1 MYGGGGANKP
11 LTNSLKTLPKNSNPK
26 TLSKNPKK
34 IQDSKTISKIGISII
49 ASVLLSQNLAA
60 LPAGGKFIH
69 GSGSIS
75 KNNGTMTITGNN
87 KNHVI
92 AWGGGFN
99 INNGETVN
107 FKGSGKA
114 FLNLDYSNKAS
125 KILGTLNGGGNNIYL
140 VNPSGV
146 LIGENGKV
154 NNVSRFVASTSSLD
168 KALTQFVNAAKQ
180 NGDQNAVN
188 FSPVFTRGSL
198 KGNVINMGTIN
209 ASNIVLVGNEVR
221 NLTSNGTKDV
231 QGTINNGGGTDSLH
245 IIGNKIFLDV
255 EGVQNKKNIWLTGTS
270 DVLGPTPQITVQM
283 AMSTFKANG
292 HNDWIRKTYSIDG
305 VQSGGGSWDVH
316 RIITIGSVEG
326 WNNFANAWNG
336 NGGNSGLGIT
346 RQIEEFKLISNLNFS
361 GTDFVSVGKPQG
373 AGFNKIFNGNGYTMS
388 NITLDNNDASNNG
401 GITIAGVF
409 NKVGGGTI
417 KNLTI
422 DTINANINASANT
435 IYLGGFAGQ
444 INGGNIN
451 NVTLNNINLQ
461 GRMENTHATSVAN
474 DNGYVGGFA
483 GVISNNGNISINNVV
498 LNNIENLYLYSNQF
512 TGSTMFVGG
521 FAGRIANAN
530 GNSKTTINNVILNK
544 IGILQNDVVTGMAA
558 NANIAVAGFVTE
570 LGSGNSISNASLY
583 FDENTKF
590 IPASVR
596 DYNSDSRNRSKTF
609 YYHTNGL
616 GSSLSKINIYYNTK
630 YTDTRYGPSADVGYN
645 VVRINGQ
652 DRLYYT
658 ANGVINGIRNTAL
671 QGEIKD
677 GHYGGKDVNFHYY
690 DAVSNDMGFEGRVK
704 AWHPNITASNYN
716 YSWVKQERIS
726 NTYPMNSS
734 LNTSGDYTTLID
746 KYLPQIIDDIL
757 KADYG
762 VTIEDD
768 NGQSTQ
774 DSLKNIMAELDK
786 ILNVINRGES
796 EGSADSKITNFLNQI
811 LVGADKNNAELKE
824 SIKQSINFLRAFYEG
839 YNGSNN
845 NAVTKT
851 HAGLFSGNANYTN
864 ATNKYRDSIKGGMNN
879 LKTTINGKLADIKTL
894 EGTLKK
900 LADALNKAQELNN
913 QGAQLNTQ
921 VENIKNQVEALDK
934 SIADLDTKIA
944 ETQNMINKIPD
955 QQYNQALKNQLAQLK
970 QQRENA
976 LAERS
981 RLKTQVANIIDHQ
994 IKVLKDTDLANL
1006 IKEVDG
1012 YVTTIN
1018 DIRNGFIN
1026 DLKINNPQDIAVM
1039 GNGAK
1044 GSFTYYG
1051 VETMAQ
1057 NDIQDNINVPLPID
1071 SIPLI
1076 PLEPSKPIDPTP
1088 DPNPD
1093 PITPPGGGDGGDGT
1107 DPDPDPITPPEGG
1120 GGDGTDPTNPTN
1132 PSDPDNG
1139 GNNGGGDNGN
1149 NGGGNNGNNG
1159 DNGDNGD
1166 NSYEG
1171 DDTVNNNS
1179 GYDARLAYL
1188 NYKREV
1194 LELPAEEETSIEIN
1208 EGREKGR
1215 LCIVSDNA
1223 KTNNP
1228 CMAITY

>member
-1 MYGGGGANKP
+1 M
-11 LTNSLKTLPKNSNPK
+11 
-26 TLSKNPKK
+26 
-34 IQDSKTISKIGISII
+34 
-49 ASVLLSQNLAA
+49 LLSQNLAA
-60 LPAGGKFIH
+60 LPAGGKFVG
-69 GSGSIS
+69 GSSGNI
-75 KNNGTMTITGNN
+75 KVDGKTMTIKGNN

-107 FKGSGKA
+107 FQGSGKA

-146 LIGENGKV
+146 LIGEGGKV
-154 NNVSRFVASTSSLD
+154 NNVGRFVASTSSLD
-168 KALTQFVNAAKQ
+168 KALTQFVDAAKQ
-180 NGDQNAVN
+180 NGDQNALN

-209 ASNIVLVGNEVR
+209 ANNIMLVGNEVR

-231 QGTINNGGGTDSLH
+231 QGKYNNGSGANSLH

-255 EGVQNKKNIWLTGTS
+255 EGVQNKKNIRLTGTN
-270 DVLGPTPQITVQM
+270 DVLGSTPKITVQM

-292 HNDWIRKTYSIDG
+292 HNDWITKDYSIDG
-305 VQSGGGSWDVH
+305 LQFGPGSYYVD
-316 RIITIGSVEG
+316 RIITIGGTGG
-326 WNNFANAWNG
+326 WNDFATAWN
-336 NGGNSGLGIT
+336 SGAGIT
-346 RQIEEFKLISNLNFS
+346 RDIEEFKLISDLNFS

-373 AGFNKIFNGNGYTMS
+373 AGFNKIFNGNGYKMS

-409 NKVGGGTI
+409 NKIGGGTI

-422 DTINANINASANT
+422 DTINANINASADT
-435 IYLGGFAGQ
+435 IYLGGLAGQ
-444 INGGNIN
+444 INGGTIN
-451 NVTLNNINLQ
+451 NVTLNNIDLQ
-461 GRMENTHATSVAN
+461 GRMENTHASSWTN

-498 LNNIENLYLYSNQF
+498 LNNIKNLYLYSNQF

-677 GHYGGKDVNFHYY
+677 GHYGSQDVNFYHY
-690 DAVSNDMGFEGRVK
+690 DAVSNDKGFEGEVK
-704 AWHPNITASNYN
+704 AWYPNITANNYN

-726 NTYPMNSS
+726 NTYPMDSS
-734 LNTSGDYTTLID
+734 LNTSSDYTTLINT
-746 KYLPQIIDDIL
+746 YLPQIIDDIL
-757 KADYG
+757 EADYG
-762 VTIEDD
+762 VTIENDK
-768 NGQSTQ
+768 GTSTQ
-774 DSLKNIMAELDK
+774 DSLKNIITQLND
-786 ILNVINRGES
+786 ILNNVIKNGEG
-796 EGSADSKITNFLNQI
+796 EGTADSKITNFLNQI
-811 LVGADKNNAELKE
+811 LDGDDKNNAELKE
-824 SIKQSINFLRAFYEG
+824 SIKQSINFLRAFYDG
-839 YNGSNN
+839 YNGSNS

-851 HAGLFSGNANYTN
+851 HSNLFSGDAYTK

-879 LKTTINGKLADIKTL
+879 LKTTINGKLTDIKTL

-913 QGAQLNTQ
+913 QGTALNQQ
-921 VENIKNQVEALDK
+921 VENYKNQIESLNNEIANLEKAIASLGGMIGQDK
-934 SIADLDTKIA
+934 LQAMKNTLNAKKAERDQARTNGENAIAQIQSLKTELA
-944 ETQNMINKIPD
+944 T
-955 QQYNQALKNQLAQLK
+955 LKN
-970 QQRENA
+970 N
-976 LAERS
+976 
-981 RLKTQVANIIDHQ
+981 
-994 IKVLKDTDLANL
+994 
-1006 IKEVDG
+1006 VDG

-1018 DIRNGFIN
+1018 GIRDGFKQDLNIN
-1026 DLKINNPQDIAVM
+1026 QAQDIEVM
-1039 GNGAK
+1039 AGGAK

-1051 VETMAQ
+1051 VETMAK
-1057 NDIQDNINVPLPID
+1057 NDITDNINVP
-1071 SIPLI
+1071 SMN
-1076 PLEPSKPIDPTP
+1076 
-1088 DPNPD
+1088 PNPD
-1093 PITPPGGGDGGDGT
+1093 PITPPGGGGGTDPVDPTPDPDPDPDPITPPGGGDGT

-1120 GGDGTDPTNPTN
+1120 GGGTDPDPDPTDPTNPPGGGDGGGTN
-1132 PSDPDNG
+1132 PNPDD
-1139 GNNGGGDNGN
+1139 GNNGGDNEDNG
-1149 NGGGNNGNNG
+1149 
-1159 DNGDNGD
+1159 
-1166 NSYEG
+1166 YEG
-1171 DDTVNNNS
+1171 DDTVNNNG
-1179 GYDARLAYL
+1179 GYDAMSRLAYL
-1188 NYKREV
+1188 NHKREV